1 MPYRIEDTIY
11 RLNQLIKENEEFRQ
25 EMRLANNELREEM
38 RRENES
44 LRADIRALGQQRG
57 TTIPSITQP
66 ALEPVVDRQPVATSS
81 HMLPKVP
88 LRPLSTLAYGTAD
101 RPRLL
106 GYIAEAM
113 NLVETKDDTEEM
125 KDGKHKSVNK
135 MFTRMVDLSKTVCG
149 GIADKVRY
157 DESLDHSNMTWGKL
171 PGQYRDDAVA
181 LLIQMAQLCNI
192 DMTRSFQNWAPLLF
206 LSGSYH
212 NNFNTKNTTQK
223 NSNGQQQESTERGA
237 RPTPS
242 GNASEGSGGALTAEE
257 RVTAVKRKRQ
267 EDSNEEQT
275 SRRKGKSPNRKGN
288 E

>member
-57 TTIPSITQP
+57 TTISSITQP
-66 ALEPVVDRQPVATSS
+66 ALEPVVDRQPVAQN
-81 HMLPKVP
+81 
-88 LRPLSTLAYGTAD
+88 

-192 DMTRSFQNWAPLLF
+192 DC
-206 LSGSYH
+206 
-212 NNFNTKNTTQK
+212 
-223 NSNGQQQESTERGA
+223 
-237 RPTPS
+237 
-242 GNASEGSGGALTAEE
+242 
-257 RVTAVKRKRQ
+257 
-267 EDSNEEQT
+267 
-275 SRRKGKSPNRKGN
+275 
-288 E
+288 

>member
-1 MPYRIEDTIY
+1 
-11 RLNQLIKENEEFRQ
+11 
-25 EMRLANNELREEM
+25 MRLANNELREEM

-44 LRADIRALGQQRG
+44 LRALGQQRG

-66 ALEPVVDRQPVATSS
+66 ALEPVIDRQPVATSS
-81 HMLPKVP
+81 HMLPKVL

-113 NLVETKDDTEEM
+113 NLVETKDYTEEM

-181 LLIQMAQLCNI
+181 L
-192 DMTRSFQNWAPLLF
+192 DT
-206 LSGSYH
+206 
-212 NNFNTKNTTQK
+212 
-223 NSNGQQQESTERGA
+223 NGTIVQY
-237 RPTPS
+237 
-242 GNASEGSGGALTAEE
+242 
-257 RVTAVKRKRQ
+257 
-267 EDSNEEQT
+267 
-275 SRRKGKSPNRKGN
+275 
-288 E
+288 

>member
-1 MPYRIEDTIY
+1 MPYRIEGTIY

-66 ALEPVVDRQPVATSS
+66 ALEPVIDRQPVTTSS

-113 NLVETKDDTEEM
+113 NLVETKNDTEEM

-149 GIADKVRY
+149 DIADKVRY

-181 LLIQMAQLCNI
+181 LLIQMAPLCNI

-206 LSGSYH
+206 LSESYH
-212 NNFNTKNTTQK
+212 NNFTKNTTQK
-223 NSNGQQQESTERGA
+223 NSNSQQQESTGRGA

-242 GNASEGSGGALTAEE
+242 NNAREGSGGALTAEE

-275 SRRKGKSPNRKGN
+275 SRRKGKSPNREGN